1 MVSIGIDIG
10 GTKMAAGVVTA
21 DGEIVERSLQPSPI
35 LSARQAEDAIVEVV
49 ARLSQRHRVD
59 AVGVGA
65 AGWVDSQQTTIRFSP
80 HLAWRDEPIALRLA
94 QRVDRPVIV
103 DNDANAAA
111 WAEFNFGAGRGAQ
124 TMIMLTLGTG
134 IGGAMVSDGRLF
146 RGGFGMAGEWGH
158 SAIVP
163 GGQDC
168 PCGSQ
173 GCWEQYA
180 SGHALA
186 RRATVLTAS
195 GDPRAAGLAD
205 QPQPLSG
212 AAVGRLALAGDPA
225 ATDLVAELGDWLGL
239 GLANLAAGLDPEV
252 FIIGGGLAQLGDLLL
267 EPARAA
273 YRRHLSGRGHRPWA
287 VVRPASFGN
296 DAGLIGAAALA
307 QAAADR
313 RDDRP
318 TAVTALWSR
327 EAG

>member
-10 GTKMAAGVVTA
+10 GTKMSAGVVTP
-21 DGEIVERSLQPSPI
+21 DGEIVERCLKPSPVR
-35 LSARQAEDAIVEVV
+35 SARQAEDAIVEVV
-49 ARLSQRHRVD
+49 ADLSRRHQVG

-134 IGGAMVSDGRLF
+134 IGGAMVTDGRLF
-146 RGGFGMAGEWGH
+146 RGAFGMAGEWGH
-158 SAIVP
+158 STVVP

-168 PCGSQ
+168 PCGNQ

-186 RRATVLTAS
+186 RQASALAAS
-195 GDPRAAGLAD
+195 GDPAAAGLAD
-205 QPQPLSG
+205 LPQPLTG
-212 AAVGRLALAGDPA
+212 AAVGRLARAGDPA
-225 ATDLVAELGDWLGL
+225 AVGLVAELGGWLGL

-252 FIIGGGLAQLGDLLL
+252 FVIGGGLAQLGDLLL
-267 EPARAA
+267 EPARVA

-287 VVRPASFGN
+287 AVRQAGFGP
-296 DAGLIGAAALA
+296 DAGLVGAAALA
-307 QAAADR
+307 RRAVRRRSGQAGELAE
-313 RDDRP
+313 
-318 TAVTALWSR
+318 LWSC
-327 EAG
+327 EVG